1 MQKTTPIHIN
11 CGTCTECA
19 RNSQIVK
26 YKCIKGG
33 SYQLLNGYVGCIDDC
48 CIKPRKDIL
57 LPLIVVSQLVGAIA
71 FWFTYNPLIGAVV
84 CFVVSAML
92 YLFIE

>member
-1 MQKTTPIHIN
+1 
-11 CGTCTECA
+11 
-19 RNSQIVK
+19 VK
-26 YKCIKGG
+26 YKCKKGG

-48 CIKPRKDIL
+48 RGKENTDVQSIAVCIIIGQ
-57 LPLIVVSQLVGAIA
+57 IVGIVSFL
-71 FWFTYNPLIGAVV
+71 TTNNPLIGAVV